1 MITVDVKIDLFSK
14 MVREKGISKDLETLK
29 LLNKKYDK
37 VLKETESKFEE
48 ERKIY
53 LGEMKNKAIEDR
65 YKLLSKT
72 ESENQK
78 CILIK
83 KNELFNKFKEDLIS
97 AIEDFTFTEDYKRI
111 FLDKFNNAIADFI
124 ESDDILI
131 GVKARDLNFIPAEM
145 KTLIDEK
152 IIGGFYFI
160 KNERIKYD
168 YTLNSELNMI
178 DNFLGCMINDLF
190 EQREEVENEE

>member
-53 LGEMKNKAIEDR
+53 LEEMKNKAIEDR

>member
-14 MVREKGISKDLETLK
+14 MVREKGISKDLETLE
-29 LLNKKYDK
+29 LLNKKYDR
-37 VLKETESKFEE
+37 VLKETESKFEK

-53 LGEMKNKAIEDR
+53 LEGIKNKAIEDKH
-65 YKLLSKT
+65 KLLSKAKS
-72 ESENQK
+72 ESQK

-83 KNELFNKFKEDLIS
+83 KNELFNKFKEDLIL
-97 AIEDFTFTEDYKRI
+97 AIEDFTFTDDYKKF
-111 FLDKFNNAIADFI
+111 FLDRINNAIADFI

-168 YTLNSELNMI
+168 YTLNSELDMI

-190 EQREEVENEE
+190 EQHEEVKK

>member
-111 FLDKFNNAIADFI
+111 FLDKFNDAIADFI